1 MEKVEGDLSMKPDEI
16 KVDIKCNLTVDERT
30 ANGGLWIVQS
40 YLNSHKVKLVQR
52 EKDAGEVELSYEPA

>member
-1 MEKVEGDLSMKPDEI
+1 MKLDEI
-16 KVDIKCNLTVDERT
+16 KVDIKCNLTVDENT

-52 EKDAGEVELSYEPA
+52 ENDAGEVELSYEPA